1 MTEEM
6 VMIEEEEIEG
16 ITGEETI
23 GEEEGTEIGEGEE
36 VIGETG
42 REVGQGVVVGGDE
55 ALPTGACHGAKTGP
69 SQGPDPSCW
78 VFVQYWY
85 YNDDAHE
92 SNLVILRVHF
102 VSTDYFISKKIVM
115 SHQASFEW
123 VCKLSS
129 VIQWSM
135 LAYGKFAHI
144 IRSRIAFRYEC
155 S

>member
-6 VMIEEEEIEG
+6 VRTEEEEIEG
-16 ITGEETI
+16 ITGEELT

-36 VIGETG
+36 VIGEIG

-85 YNDDAHE
+85 YNNDAHE
-92 SNLVILRVHF
+92 SNLVILRVHLF
-102 VSTDYFISKKIVM
+102 QQIISF
-115 SHQASFEW
+115 QR
-123 VCKLSS
+123 KL
-129 VIQWSM
+129 
-135 LAYGKFAHI
+135 
-144 IRSRIAFRYEC
+144 
-155 S
+155 